1 MLITKYVVNTTKCSY
16 YKIMLTTSTII
27 KNNPLFAGIAEEDF
41 ENLLTFLNA
50 QSSSFSKGETV
61 LHAGSLVTKLGIV
74 QEGRVQ
80 IENTDFW
87 GNKTIIDSLGEGKI
101 FAETYALTL
110 VPLKVDVVATQDS
123 KILFLDVSR
132 IESGNETLC
141 SKDCNKCKNYFS
153 QIISKNLLS
162 VAVKKNLRLSS
173 RIFHTSSKTI
183 RGRLLSYLSSQVPH
197 GTPNA
202 EFDIPF
208 DRQQLADYLE
218 VDRSALSAELSK
230 MKADGLIDYWKNH
243 FKLLER

>member
-1 MLITKYVVNTTKCSY
+1 MFWA
-16 YKIMLTTSTII
+16 YK
-27 KNNPLFAGIAEEDF
+27 NPLFAGVAEEDF
-41 ENLLTFLNA
+41 STLLTFLKAEERN
-50 QSSSFSKGETV
+50 FSKGETV
-61 LHAGSLVTKLGIV
+61 LHAGVQITKLGIV
-74 QEGRVQ
+74 LEGRIQ

-101 FAETYALTL
+101 FAETYALTK
-110 VPLKVDVVATQDS
+110 VPLMVDVVAAQDS
-123 KILFLDVSR
+123 KILFLEIGN

-153 QIISKNLLS
+153 QIMSKNLLS

-173 RIFHTSSKTI
+173 RIFHTSAKTI
-183 RGRLLSYLSSQVPH
+183 RGRLLSYLSSQVPLD
-197 GTPNA
+197 TPNA

-243 FKLLER
+243 FKLLGR